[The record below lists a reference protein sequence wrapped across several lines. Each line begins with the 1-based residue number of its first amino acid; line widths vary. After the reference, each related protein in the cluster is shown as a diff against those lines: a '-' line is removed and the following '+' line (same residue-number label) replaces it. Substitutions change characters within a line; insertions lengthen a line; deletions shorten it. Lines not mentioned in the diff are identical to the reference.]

1 MGNGNGPPASIC
13 FLKSGIT
20 EPLLPKTFP
29 NLVVI
34 NLVLFSGK
42 NCKDCTN
49 NSADLLDAPITL
61 VGFTALS
68 VETIT
73 NVFTLFCTESLA
85 RFFLFPIYLPKLL
98 REGYFRSWEHVYKP
112 LHDIPN
118 QN

>member
-1 MGNGNGPPASIC
+1 MVMGPPASIC

-49 NSADLLDAPITL
+49 NSADLLEAPITL

-85 RFFLFPIYLPKLL
+85 RFF
-98 REGYFRSWEHVYKP
+98 V
-112 LHDIPN
+112 PN
-118 QN
+118 IFTQTAS